1 MWLHERLLTQPFLA
15 ILLFHRVNDSIPED
29 GLTVSTWRFRQICQL
44 LRERFRVISL
54 AEVFRIV
61 REKAAMPRRTVAI
74 TFDDVSRVKT
84 TEPRES
90 WMPRRT
96 VAITFDDCYADNWEA
111 AHILHQYQLPATFF
125 LPTGFVGTRRRFE
138 WDRGLPELPN
148 LTWQQVRE
156 MAALGHDIGSHT
168 VNHVNMGEVNL
179 AVAWYELT
187 ASRGMIEDQVGRAC
201 RFFAYPFGGPQH
213 FRSEYLPLLEQAGY
227 EGGLSAFGGFVRPGC
242 DDRLL
247 PREAVPYFKSLSH
260 LELHLSGCL
269 NWWYAWRG
277 RERSQ
282 TEVPQGFEDQPSEMS
297 SLSRRGF
304 VPHIG

>member
-1 MWLHERLLTQPFLA
+1 MNFWQALVRGSFARTYKLLGAMWLHERLLTQPFLV

-29 GLTVSTWRFRQICQL
+29 GLTVSTRRFRQICQL
-44 LRERFRVISL
+44 LRERFRVIPL
-54 AEVFRIV
+54 AEVFRLV
-61 REKAAMPRRTVAI
+61 REKAAL
-74 TFDDVSRVKT
+74 
-84 TEPRES
+84 
-90 WMPRRT
+90 PRRT
-96 VAITFDDCYADNWEA
+96 VAITFDDCYADNWQA
-111 AHILHQYQLPATFF
+111 AQILHEHQMPATFF

-156 MAALGHDIGSHT
+156 MVALGHDIGSHT
-168 VNHVNMGEVNL
+168 VNHVNMGEVDL
-179 AVAWYELT
+179 GVAWNELT
-187 ASRGMIEDQVGRAC
+187 TSRLMIEDQVGRAC
-201 RFFAYPFGGPQH
+201 RYFAYPFGGPQH
-213 FRSEYLPLLEQAGY
+213 FRPEFLPLLEQAGY
-227 EGGLSAFGGFVRPGC
+227 EGGVSAFGGFVRPGC

-277 RERSQ
+277 RQQVQ

-304 VPHIG
+304 VPHNG